1 MIANDATSE
10 TFFVITG
17 ANLTNFAIYLKKNW
31 PKFSISQKYGKKK
44 QLHLTLVN
52 DQEAECAPQHPYIA
66 KG

>member
-31 PKFSISQKYGKKK
+31 PKFSISQKYRGKKK
-44 QLHLTLVN
+44 LHLTLVN
-52 DQEAECAPQHPYIA
+52 D
-66 KG
+66 